1 MGKQIEFKLK
11 EINTK
16 ESIKDGVDDETRSF
30 KYANDLHGVA
40 LTVKGEQNA
49 DALGLPTMTLD
60 DSILIEF
67 GPKQIQQKL
76 EEDLGFD
83 KPKDL
88 KPTPVS
94 KKTMKKLTKG
104 SKKK

>member
-16 ESIKDGVDDETRSF
+16 ESIKDGIDDETRSF
-30 KYANDLHGVA
+30 KYANDLHGVE
-40 LTVKGEQNA
+40 LKVKGEQNA
-49 DALGLPTMTLD
+49 DQLGLPTDTLD

-76 EEDLGFD
+76 EDDLGVNT
-83 KPKDL
+83 KKDNDT
-88 KPTPVS
+88 K
-94 KKTMKKLTKG
+94 KKTKKTPG
-104 SKKK
+104 RPKKK

>member
-16 ESIKDGVDDETRSF
+16 ESIKDGIDDETRSF
-30 KYANDLHGVA
+30 KYSNDLHGVE
-40 LTVKGEQNA
+40 LKVKGEQNA
-49 DALGLPTMTLD
+49 DALGLPTDTLD

-76 EEDLGFD
+76 EDDLGFN
-83 KPKDL
+83 KPAM
-88 KPTPVS
+88 TVNPVS
-94 KKTMKKLTKG
+94 KKTTKKITKG